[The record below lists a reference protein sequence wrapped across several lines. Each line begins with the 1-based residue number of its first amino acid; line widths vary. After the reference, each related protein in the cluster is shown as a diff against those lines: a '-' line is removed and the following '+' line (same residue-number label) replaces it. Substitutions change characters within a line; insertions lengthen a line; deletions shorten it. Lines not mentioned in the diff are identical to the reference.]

1 MKLKYNGKILE
12 DFPRK
17 KGFPPRKWWKIIW
30 FKKKTPF
37 GTKNCSLCIMSLTCS
52 PTQNAM
58 MNLWAAMAKQRYQT
72 TLALLSVPIAIPSKM
87 ACSEIASTTK
97 NPRNAA

>member
-1 MKLKYNGKILE
+1 MKYNGKKLE
-12 DFPRK
+12 DFPHSALWAL
-17 KGFPPRKWWKIIW
+17 G
-30 FKKKTPF
+30 
-37 GTKNCSLCIMSLTCS
+37 LTCR

>member
-1 MKLKYNGKILE
+1 MKYNGEKLE

-17 KGFPPRKWWKIIW
+17 QVFPQENDEK
-30 FKKKTPF
+30 
-37 GTKNCSLCIMSLTCS
+37 CSLCTMGLTCR